1 MINSSTTTT
10 TLERTTATM
19 MMAVVVA
26 AAALSVKLNIDT
38 GVFGCDSYDTTK
50 LRTKEGDDRIIRFV
64 DHRSTEQPLQRG

>member
-1 MINSSTTTT
+1 
-10 TLERTTATM
+10 
-19 MMAVVVA
+19 MAVVVA